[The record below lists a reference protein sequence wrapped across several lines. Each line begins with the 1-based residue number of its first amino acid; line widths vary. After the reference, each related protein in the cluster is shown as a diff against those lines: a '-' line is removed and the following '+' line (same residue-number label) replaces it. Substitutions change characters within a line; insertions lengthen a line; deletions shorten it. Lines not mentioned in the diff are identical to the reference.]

1 MGSGTFLRMCTNFAV
16 HLFTTDL
23 SFNTGIEASSDTKAA
38 ICRPM
43 SRSDWRN
50 ASGGGGRELASEYAG
65 SVVRSDDTLAL

>member
-1 MGSGTFLRMCTNFAV
+1 MCTNFAV

-23 SFNTGIEASSDTKAA
+23 SFNTGIEASSGTKAA

-43 SRSDWRN
+43 SRSDWRI
-50 ASGGGGRELASEYAG
+50 ASGGGSELASEYAG